1 MASTTRPSNPDF
13 VSESP
18 VRSRGVQ
25 RRHSWDTGSNVRAR
39 TTSSSSPPN
48 LNSGDNANPLRA
60 VSAINTFSR
69 VTTQTQIQMFNES
82 RNTRFTRSTVNNVG
96 GDDRR
101 HNDIYNLRFRVN
113 TSGNTNITLNIGQGH
128 QAVIDSAQPTQ
139 AQEKNIPGG
148 IALGLTHPFMY
159 SSPDLFFLKSA

>member
-13 VSESP
+13 IS
-18 VRSRGVQ
+18 VRSGGVQ
-25 RRHSWDTGSNVRAR
+25 RRHSWDAGANVRAR

-48 LNSGDNANPLRA
+48 FNSDNSANPLRA

-101 HNDIYNLRFRVN
+101 HNDIYNPRFQN
-113 TSGNTNITLNIGQGH
+113 IHANFSGNANITLNFGQGH

-139 AQEKNIPGG
+139 AQERSFPGEIG
-148 IALGLTHPFMY
+148 LGLTHPVR
-159 SSPDLFFLKSA
+159 

>member
-13 VSESP
+13 VS
-18 VRSRGVQ
+18 VRSGGVQ
-25 RRHSWDTGSNVRAR
+25 RRHSWDAGANVRAR

-48 LNSGDNANPLRA
+48 SDNRANPLRA

-101 HNDIYNLRFRVN
+101 HDNDIYNLRFRN
-113 TSGNTNITLNIGQGH
+113 IRANISGNANITLNFGQVH
-128 QAVIDSAQPTQ
+128 LAQPIP
-139 AQEKNIPGG
+139 QEKNIPGG
-148 IALGLTHPFMY
+148 IALGLTHPIIFITG
-159 SSPDLFFLKSA
+159 SFFF

>member
-13 VSESP
+13 VS
-18 VRSRGVQ
+18 VRSGGVQ
-25 RRHSWDTGSNVRAR
+25 RRHSWDADSHVRAR
-39 TTSSSSPPN
+39 TTSPSSPPK
-48 LNSGDNANPLRA
+48 LNFDNSANPLRA
-60 VSAINTFSR
+60 VSAMNTFSR

-101 HNDIYNLRFRVN
+101 HNDIYNLRFQNIRAN
-113 TSGNTNITLNIGQGH
+113 ISGNTNITLNFGQEH
-128 QAVIDSAQPTQ
+128 QAVIDSAQPIQ

-148 IALGLTHPFMY
+148 IALGLTHPIYVFIAG
-159 SSPDLFFLKSA
+159 SFFF

>member
-1 MASTTRPSNPDF
+1 MTSTTRPSNPDF

-25 RRHSWDTGSNVRAR
+25 RRHSWDAGANVRVH
-39 TTSSSSPPN
+39 TTSPSSPPN
-48 LNSGDNANPLRA
+48 LNSDNRANPLRA

-101 HNDIYNLRFRVN
+101 HDNDIYNLRFQHIRADI
-113 TSGNTNITLNIGQGH
+113 SGNANITLNFGQGH

-139 AQEKNIPGG
+139 AQGKNFR
-148 IALGLTHPFMY
+148 GL
-159 SSPDLFFLKSA
+159 SD